1 MFKPGGGY
9 PEMDRDAILYGGTD
23 PGRFVPTY
31 MIFCESRVAPKD
43 RYHDSYLDPEGGA
56 NFDRRD
62 VTIITQNALA
72 DSTYMSYVRDHYDFS
87 RPDPNNPQTLQ
98 RRLPWQRALFRWGWH
113 HLHRD
118 SMYPK
123 EPIWIPSEQDTQR
136 AFQEYV
142 NQVQERK
149 ARGEQLSADEQVTME
164 GGQVQV
170 RGVAGVMKINGI
182 LTKWIFDHS
191 KDKHSFYV
199 EESYVIDWM
208 YPYLTP
214 AGIIMKINRDPLPS
228 PEQNPQLWTEIVNRD
243 KAYWNKL
250 CEEFDARPE
259 FRRDSDAQKTFSKLR
274 SAIGGVYANRRL
286 VVEAEYA
293 YKQALQLCPESP
305 EANFRLAQLYMELG
319 RADDALATLQ
329 ALQKLD
335 PLNDKIKNAIQ
346 QIIGM
351 KQSRQ
356 DITQLEA
363 NRAGNPRDFGLLGQ
377 LAQAYS
383 RAGQNDRIAPLL
395 QSYLAQTN
403 IAPDDIL
410 QSAQAFMN
418 IGRIDDATTTLR
430 LMMQRF
436 PQDARS
442 YFAFALVRTA
452 QNNPAEAIP
461 MLEKAIELAPQ
472 LRKQAS
478 EDQRLNS
485 LRSNPEFQKLI
496 KPQ

>member
-1 MFKPGGGY
+1 
-9 PEMDRDAILYGGTD
+9 
-23 PGRFVPTY
+23 
-31 MIFCESRVAPKD
+31 
-43 RYHDSYLDPEGGA
+43 
-56 NFDRRD
+56 
-62 VTIITQNALA
+62 
-72 DSTYMSYVRDHYDFS
+72 
-87 RPDPNNPQTLQ
+87 
-98 RRLPWQRALFRWGWH
+98 
-113 HLHRD
+113 
-118 SMYPK
+118 
-123 EPIWIPSEQDTQR
+123 
-136 AFQEYV
+136 
-142 NQVQERK
+142 
-149 ARGEQLSADEQVTME
+149 
-164 GGQVQV
+164 
-170 RGVAGVMKINGI
+170 
-182 LTKWIFDHS
+182 
-191 KDKHSFYV
+191 
-199 EESYVIDWM
+199 M

-228 PEQNPQLWTEIVNRD
+228 PDQNPQLWTEIVNRD

-496 KPQ
+496 KSQ

>member
-1 MFKPGGGY
+1 
-9 PEMDRDAILYGGTD
+9 
-23 PGRFVPTY
+23 
-31 MIFCESRVAPKD
+31 
-43 RYHDSYLDPEGGA
+43 
-56 NFDRRD
+56 
-62 VTIITQNALA
+62 
-72 DSTYMSYVRDHYDFS
+72 
-87 RPDPNNPQTLQ
+87 
-98 RRLPWQRALFRWGWH
+98 
-113 HLHRD
+113 
-118 SMYPK
+118 
-123 EPIWIPSEQDTQR
+123 
-136 AFQEYV
+136 
-142 NQVQERK
+142 
-149 ARGEQLSADEQVTME
+149 
-164 GGQVQV
+164 
-170 RGVAGVMKINGI
+170 
-182 LTKWIFDHS
+182 
-191 KDKHSFYV
+191 
-199 EESYVIDWM
+199 M

-214 AGIIMKINRDPLPS
+214 AGIIMKINRDPLPT

-305 EANFRLAQLYMELG
+305 EANFRLAQLYMELS
-319 RADDALATLQ
+319 RPDDALATLR

-335 PLNDKIKNAIQ
+335 PLNDKIQTAIQ
-346 QIIGM
+346 QILNM

-356 DITQLEA
+356 EVGQLESA
-363 NRAGNPRDFGLLGQ
+363 RATNSRDFTLLGQ

-395 QSYLAQTN
+395 NSYLAQTN
-403 IAPDDIL
+403 VAPDDIL
-410 QSAQAFMN
+410 QAAQAFMN
-418 IGRIDDATTTLR
+418 LGRVDDALATLQ
-430 LMMQRF
+430 LMMRRF
-436 PQDARS
+436 PQDARP

-452 QNNPAEAIP
+452 QNNTAEAIS

-472 LRKQAS
+472 LRKQAA